1 MAEMDNS
8 VAMDEAI
15 SMEAP
20 ADDAQAAEISAE
32 ELMGNLTGGAP
43 EAEQAENSGDGG
55 QAEEAQQGETQ
66 QQEAEGDKVGK
77 RIAAALRQQRRT
89 IFEQLGASEDEVREL
104 IRASKAEKLSKE
116 DPDIS
121 PKAARRIVEAEE
133 RHAGEDAQKQAITQ
147 GIQSLFEDG
156 WTSDELRAFS
166 MDPTVREDIA
176 AGRSVRQA
184 ATAYMRRG
192 RSAVPDRSAAPEAAG
207 NRRGVPTL
215 RSQATAPTRDRSAI
229 EAMTDE
235 EFAAFSER
243 AMEAA
248 MSGKRVL
255 IR

>member
-1 MAEMDNS
+1 MEEMES
-8 VAMDEAI
+8 TVAVDEAI
-15 SMEAP
+15 ATEAP

-43 EAEQAENSGDGG
+43 SGEQAEISGDGG
-55 QAEEAQQGETQ
+55 QAVEAQQEETQ
-66 QQEAEGDKVGK
+66 QQETESDKVGK

-166 MDPTVREDIA
+166 MDATVREDIA

-184 ATAYMRRG
+184 ATAYLRRG
-192 RSAVPDRSAAPEAAG
+192 RSAQEQPPAG
-207 NRRGVPTL
+207 ANTRRGVPTL

-229 EAMTDE
+229 DDMTDA

>member
-1 MAEMDNS
+1 MAEMENT

-15 SMEAP
+15 SMGSP

-32 ELMGNLTGGAP
+32 ELMGNLTS
-43 EAEQAENSGDGG
+43 EADSGEQAENTGDGG
-55 QAEEAQQGETQ
+55 QTADTQ
-66 QQEAEGDKVGK
+66 QEEDQRQETEGDKVGK

-104 IRASKAEKLSKE
+104 IRASKAEKLTKE

-147 GIQSLFEDG
+147 GIQSLYEDG
-156 WTSDELRAFS
+156 WTVDELRAFS
-166 MDPTVREDIA
+166 MDASVREDIA

-192 RSAVPDRSAAPEAAG
+192 ISADRQAAPTNTAA
-207 NRRGVPTL
+207 RRGVPTL
-215 RSQATAPTRDRSAI
+215 RSQATAPTRDKNAI

-243 AMEAA
+243 AMDEA
-248 MSGKRVL
+248 MSGRRVL

>member
-1 MAEMDNS
+1 MDEMES
-8 VAMDEAI
+8 TVAVDEAI
-15 SMEAP
+15 ATEAP

-43 EAEQAENSGDGG
+43 SGEQAEISGDGG
-55 QAEEAQQGETQ
+55 QAVEAQQAENQ

-166 MDPTVREDIA
+166 MDATVREDIA

-184 ATAYMRRG
+184 ATAYLRRG
-192 RSAVPDRSAAPEAAG
+192 RSAQEQPPAG
-207 NRRGVPTL
+207 ANTRRGVPTL

-229 EAMTDE
+229 DDMTDA
-235 EFAAFSER
+235 EFAEFSER

>member
-32 ELMGNLTGGAP
+32 ALMGNLTGGAP

-66 QQEAEGDKVGK
+66 QQEAESEKVGK

-166 MDPTVREDIA
+166 MDATVREDIA

-184 ATAYMRRG
+184 ATAYLRRG
-192 RSAVPDRSAAPEAAG
+192 RSAQEQSPAG
-207 NRRGVPTL
+207 ANTRRGVPTL

-229 EAMTDE
+229 DDMTDA

>member
-1 MAEMDNS
+1 MEEMES
-8 VAMDEAI
+8 TVAVDEAI
-15 SMEAP
+15 ATEAP

-32 ELMGNLTGGAP
+32 ELMGNLTGGASSG
-43 EAEQAENSGDGG
+43 EQAEISGDGD
-55 QAEEAQQGETQ
+55 QAVEAQQKETQ

-166 MDPTVREDIA
+166 MDATVREDIA

-184 ATAYMRRG
+184 ATAYLRRG
-192 RSAVPDRSAAPEAAG
+192 RSAQEQPPAG
-207 NRRGVPTL
+207 ANTRRGVPTL

-229 EAMTDE
+229 DDMTDA

>member
-1 MAEMDNS
+1 MEEMES
-8 VAMDEAI
+8 TVAVDEAI
-15 SMEAP
+15 ATEAP

-43 EAEQAENSGDGG
+43 SGEQAEISGDGG
-55 QAEEAQQGETQ
+55 QAVEAQQEETQ
-66 QQEAEGDKVGK
+66 QQETESDKVGK

-166 MDPTVREDIA
+166 MDATVR
-176 AGRSVRQA
+176 
-184 ATAYMRRG
+184 
-192 RSAVPDRSAAPEAAG
+192 
-207 NRRGVPTL
+207 
-215 RSQATAPTRDRSAI
+215 
-229 EAMTDE
+229 
-235 EFAAFSER
+235 
-243 AMEAA
+243 
-248 MSGKRVL
+248 
-255 IR
+255 

>member
-15 SMEAP
+15 SMEVP

-43 EAEQAENSGDGG
+43 EAEQAENTGDGG
-55 QAEEAQQGETQ
+55 QAEEAQQEETQ

-77 RIAAALRQQRRT
+77 RIAAALRQQRKT

-184 ATAYMRRG
+184 ATAYLRRG
-192 RSAVPDRSAAPEAAG
+192 RSAQEQPPAG
-207 NRRGVPTL
+207 ANTRRGVPTL

-229 EAMTDE
+229 DDMTDA

>member
-1 MAEMDNS
+1 MEEMES
-8 VAMDEAI
+8 TVAVDEAI
-15 SMEAP
+15 ATEAP

-43 EAEQAENSGDGG
+43 SGEQAEISGDGG
-55 QAEEAQQGETQ
+55 QAVEAQQEETQ

-104 IRASKAEKLSKE
+104 IRARKAEKLSKE

-156 WTSDELRAFS
+156 RRAEGLL
-166 MDPTVREDIA
+166 D
-176 AGRSVRQA
+176 G
-184 ATAYMRRG
+184 
-192 RSAVPDRSAAPEAAG
+192 
-207 NRRGVPTL
+207 
-215 RSQATAPTRDRSAI
+215 RDRSRGHRRWPVCPAGRDGVP
-229 EAMTDE
+229 AKGQ
-235 EFAAFSER
+235 ER
-243 AMEAA
+243 AGTAPGRRKHEARRA
-248 MSGKRVL
+248 DASLSGDGTDARQE
-255 IR
+255 RD

>member
-1 MAEMDNS
+1 MDEMES
-8 VAMDEAI
+8 TVAVDEAI
-15 SMEAP
+15 ATEAP

-43 EAEQAENSGDGG
+43 SGEQAEISGDGG
-55 QAEEAQQGETQ
+55 QAVEAQQAETQ

-89 IFEQLGASEDEVREL
+89 IFEQLGASEDEGREL

-166 MDPTVREDIA
+166 MDATVREDIA

-184 ATAYMRRG
+184 ATAYLRRG
-192 RSAVPDRSAAPEAAG
+192 RSAQEQAPAG
-207 NRRGVPTL
+207 ANTRRGVPTL

-229 EAMTDE
+229 DDMTDA
-235 EFAAFSER
+235 EFAEFSER

>member
-66 QQEAEGDKVGK
+66 QQEAESEKVGK

-166 MDPTVREDIA
+166 MDATVREDIA

-184 ATAYMRRG
+184 ATAYLRRG
-192 RSAVPDRSAAPEAAG
+192 RSAQEQPPAG
-207 NRRGVPTL
+207 ANTRRGVPTL

-229 EAMTDE
+229 DDMTDA

>member
-66 QQEAEGDKVGK
+66 QQEAESEKVGK

-192 RSAVPDRSAAPEAAG
+192 RSAQEQPPAG
-207 NRRGVPTL
+207 ANTRRGVPTL

-229 EAMTDE
+229 DDMTDA

>member
-66 QQEAEGDKVGK
+66 QQEAESEKVGK

-166 MDPTVREDIA
+166 MDATVREDIA

-184 ATAYMRRG
+184 ATAYLRRG
-192 RSAVPDRSAAPEAAG
+192 RSAQEQPPAG
-207 NRRGVPTL
+207 ANPRRGVPTR

-229 EAMTDE
+229 DDMTDA